1 MASSTAPD
9 DLLETAPEVAAALA
23 DGRPVVAL
31 ESTIISHGLP
41 RPDNLR
47 VAREVEA
54 AVRAEGAVPAT
65 VAIVAGWVRVGL
77 DDAELADVASRDD
90 VAKVS
95 ARALAVVVAR
105 GGYGATTVSAT
116 AHLAAHAGIR
126 VFARAAS
133 AGCTAV
139 PARRTTS

>member
-23 DGRPVVAL
+23 EGRPVVAL

-65 VAIVAGWVRVGL
+65 LAVVDGRVRVGL
-77 DDAELADVASRDD
+77 DDD
-90 VAKVS
+90 
-95 ARALAVVVAR
+95 ALAVVAGRGDGAKVGGGELAVGVAR
-105 GGYGATTVSAT
+105 GGGGAA
-116 AHLAAHAGIR
+116 
-126 VFARAAS
+126 ARAA
-133 AGCTAV
+133 AGR
-139 PARRTTS
+139 PG